1 MKNKFSLPQLF
12 FGASLLLVSIG
23 FFGLES
29 CKKQITTNQNIHPSG
44 NIPTSLSKLVNAT
57 ITGYVILED
66 GSPAAH
72 AKVIVGDRITTTNSE
87 GYFSSGLTKVPE
99 KHAFVKV
106 NLDGYYTGM
115 RTLYVSENSTE
126 IIRIRLMKEEEAGT
140 FPASSGGTIQAIGGG
155 SIIFSPNSVVNEESG
170 DSYNGTVHVF
180 AKRINPLGEYLDEL
194 MPGTLR
200 GITRNGV
207 EQALISYGMLAVE
220 LKADD
225 GTPLQLAAGTEAE
238 LKMPV
243 EAAQTDAAPQSVPMW
258 YMNEENGMWQEEGT
272 FQLAGAE
279 YVGKVKHFSFWNVD
293 VGISLVNYKVRIYD
307 SVTNTPLMNYNVRV
321 SVGNSMSSTGYTNP
335 SGEVS
340 GGIPANS
347 NCTVEVLYSCNQ
359 NWVVLK
365 SWNIVT
371 GNNSIDDGVKKV
383 LLSNV
388 VNYSTITGSVLGCNG
403 NVLSGA
409 YLRITQNGIPN
420 TVYADVNGN
429 FTYTVPSC
437 GTQINFEVIAIDS
450 ANNKCSQPLKVSL
463 GAGIHPLGVFNA
475 CSQQG
480 EYFKVT
486 QQYNGTVTQY
496 SIPMVNSN
504 LTCFRQGNFL
514 TFNAASLS
522 LPLGFNGMIWGAE
535 NTTSAHT
542 LAIYNENTPTTL
554 SGTSIVVNA
563 PVVFSYYGGS
573 LDYVEGSFKVIYNA
587 PFTNLSTGIE
597 FRLKRTN

>member
-1 MKNKFSLPQLF
+1 MKNLFSQPKHF
-12 FGASLLLVSIG
+12 FSAFLLLVSIG
-23 FFGLES
+23 FFGLEG
-29 CKKQITTNQNIHPSG
+29 CKKQISSNQNIHASE
-44 NIPTSLSKLVNAT
+44 ITPTHLSKLVNAT
-57 ITGYVILED
+57 ITGYVFFED
-66 GSPAAH
+66 GSPAVN
-72 AKVIVGDRITTTNSE
+72 AKVTVGDRITTTNSE
-87 GYFSSGLTKVPE
+87 GYFNAGQVKVPE
-99 KHAFVKV
+99 RHAFVKV

-126 IIRIRLMKEEEAGT
+126 IIRVRLMKEEEAGT
-140 FPASSGGTIQAIGGG
+140 FQASSGGTIRAIGGG
-155 SIIFSPNSVVNEESG
+155 SIIFSPNSVVDEQTK
-170 DSYNGTVHVF
+170 DSYNGTVHVY

-225 GTPLQLAAGTEAE
+225 GTALQLADGTEAE
-238 LKMPV
+238 LKIPV
-243 EAAQTDAAPQSVPMW
+243 EAGQSDAAPPSVPMW

-279 YVGKVKHFSFWNVD
+279 YTGKVKHFSFWNCD
-293 VGISLVNYKVRIYD
+293 VGLSIVNYKVRIYD
-307 SVTNTPLMNYNVRV
+307 SLTNTPLINYSVRV
-321 SVGNSMSSTGYTNP
+321 SVSNLLSSTGYTNT

-347 NCTVEVLYSCNQ
+347 NCTVEILYSCNQ

-371 GNNSIDDGVKKV
+371 GNNSIDEGVKKV

-388 VNYSTITGSVLGCNG
+388 VNYSTITGSVLGCSG

-409 YLRITQNGIPN
+409 YVRISQNGFSN
-420 TVYADVNGN
+420 TIYADVNGN

-437 GTQINFEVIAIDS
+437 GTQINYEVIAIDS
-450 ANNKCSQPLKVSL
+450 ANNKCSQPLKISL
-463 GAGIHPLGVFNA
+463 GPGVHQLGVFNA

-504 LTCFRQGNFL
+504 LTCYRQGNFL
-514 TFNAASLS
+514 TFTAASMN
-522 LPLGFNGMIWGAE
+522 LPLGFGGMIWGAE
-535 NTTSAHT
+535 NTSSAHT
-542 LAIYNENTPTTL
+542 LAIYNENTPTTIP
-554 SGTSIVVNA
+554 GTSIVVNA

-573 LDYVEGSFKVIYNA
+573 LDYVEGTFKVIYNA
-587 PFTNLSTGIE
+587 PFTNLTTGIE

>member
-44 NIPTSLSKLVNAT
+44 NIPTSLSKLVNTT

-72 AKVIVGDRITTTNSE
+72 AKVIVGDRITITNSE

-99 KHAFVKV
+99 KHTFVKV

-140 FPASSGGTIQAIGGG
+140 FQTSSGGTIQAIGGG

-243 EAAQTDAAPQSVPMW
+243 EAAQTDAAPQTVPMW

-279 YVGKVKHFSFWNVD
+279 YVGKVKHFSFWNCD
-293 VGISLVNYKVRIYD
+293 DGFPIVNYTLRVHDSISNNPMVSYKVKI
-307 SVTNTPLMNYNVRV
+307 SFGNAISASGFTNAQ
-321 SVGNSMSSTGYTNP
+321 GQ
-335 SGEVS
+335 VS
-340 GGIPANS
+340 GGIPANT
-347 NCTVEVLYSCNQ
+347 NCTVEVMYLCSQ

-365 SWNIVT
+365 SWSIVS
-371 GNNSIDDGVKKV
+371 GNTPFDDGIKKV
-383 LLSNV
+383 LLPTV
-388 VNYSTITGSVLGCNG
+388 VNYSTVTGSVLGCNSNALPG
-403 NVLSGA
+403 GYV
-409 YLRITQNGIPN
+409 RINQNGTPN
-420 TVYADVNGN
+420 TILTDANGN

-437 GTQINFEVIAIDS
+437 GTQINYEVIAIDS
-450 ANNKCSQPLKVSL
+450 ANNMCSQPLKVSL
-463 GAGIHPLGVFNA
+463 GSGVHQLGVLNA
-475 CSQQG
+475 CSQKG
-480 EYFKVT
+480 EYFRVT
-486 QQYNGTVTQY
+486 QQYNGSVTQY

-514 TFNAASLS
+514 TFNAASLNQ
-522 LPLGFNGMIWGAE
+522 PIGFSGMIWGAE

-542 LAIYNENTPTTL
+542 LTFYNENTPTTL

-573 LDYVEGSFKVIYNA
+573 LDHVEGSFKVIYNA